1 MTKMIEAEPWM
12 FDIQEEIA
20 LLAKYDHSPRYI
32 HLNESL
38 SPVLQE
44 ETFGTLFGVPVKV
57 FKDAENPYLRWRI
70 EWEETK

>member
-12 FDIQEEIA
+12 FDIQEEIT
-20 LLAKYDHSPRYI
+20 LLSKYNHKPRYI

-38 SPVLQE
+38 SSILHDG
-44 ETFGTLFGVPVKV
+44 TLGTLFGVPVKV